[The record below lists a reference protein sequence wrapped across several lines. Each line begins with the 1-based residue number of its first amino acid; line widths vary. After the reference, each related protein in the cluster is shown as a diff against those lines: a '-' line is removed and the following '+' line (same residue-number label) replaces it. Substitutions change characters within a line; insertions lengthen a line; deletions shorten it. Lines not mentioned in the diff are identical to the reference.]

1 MKETFSKKLLKKS
14 QRALFIVTGITAVVS
29 IVSLSYSLF
38 NLGNLKIPNV
48 TAAFAT
54 LSLFSLFLAIGLK
67 LFSYLDQYGE
77 KLFQNI
83 ENSKR
88 GIEGEESA
96 KKIILETVGNNGRV
110 FFNKEL
116 PTGGDIDCLILGKK
130 GLILIE
136 IKNFSKQIWLPL
148 FWTKG
153 FYDPRNE
160 AKRHAVGLMKHLS
173 ENGYSKPLKIRKAV
187 LYINKEVSYW
197 GKQEVFNI
205 RGLDR
210 FAQYFFGLSLDSA
223 MTDQDIIEISSLIE
237 KLK

>member
-1 MKETFSKKLLKKS
+1 MKETFSE
-14 QRALFIVTGITAVVS
+14 IV
-29 IVSLSYSLF
+29 F
-38 NLGNLKIPNV
+38 RKNQKE
-48 TAAFAT
+48 
-54 LSLFSLFLAIGLK
+54 FLAIFLLAVLVGIVSILYTLFFFFCFK
-67 LFSYLDQYGE
+67 VTDIDTRVVMLTLFSMISIVVNEVYIFVDRYSD
-77 KLFQNI
+77 KLSKNI

-110 FFNKEL
+110 FFNKDL

-160 AKRHAVGLMKHLS
+160 AKRHAVGLMKYLS
-173 ENGYSKPLKIRKAV
+173 KNGYSKPLKIRKAV

-210 FAQYFFGLSLDSA
+210 FARYVLSLPLDSSI
-223 MTDQDIIEISSLIE
+223 TNQDMVEISSLIE

>member
-38 NLGNLKIPNV
+38 NLGDLKIPN
-48 TAAFAT
+48 AAAVFAT
-54 LSLFSLFLAIGLK
+54 LSLFSLFLAIGFK
-67 LFSYLDQYGE
+67 LFSYLDQYEE

-88 GIEGEESA
+88 GIEGEELARELISR
-96 KKIILETVGNNGRV
+96 TVGEGYKV
-110 FFNKEL
+110 FPNKDL

-160 AKRHAVGLMKHLS
+160 AKRHATSLLKYFA
-173 ENGYSKPLKIRKAV
+173 ENGYGKPLKIRKAV
-187 LYINKEVSYW
+187 LYINREVYYW
-197 GKQEVFNI
+197 GKQGVFNI

-210 FAQYFFGLSLDSA
+210 FAQYFFGLPLDSA
-223 MTDQDIIEISSLIE
+223 ITDQDIAEISSLIE
-237 KLK
+237 KLS

>member
-1 MKETFSKKLLKKS
+1 MM
-14 QRALFIVTGITAVVS
+14 
-29 IVSLSYSLF
+29 
-38 NLGNLKIPNV
+38 
-48 TAAFAT
+48 
-54 LSLFSLFLAIGLK
+54 
-67 LFSYLDQYGE
+67 
-77 KLFQNI
+77 
-83 ENSKR
+83 
-88 GIEGEESA
+88 
-96 KKIILETVGNNGRV
+96 
-110 FFNKEL
+110 
-116 PTGGDIDCLILGKK
+116 ID
-130 GLILIE
+130 LIE

-210 FAQYFFGLSLDSA
+210 LAQYFFGLSLDSA